1 VTGNESPDA
10 HDPDAPQGAPY
21 SPEVLQRERL
31 RRADRFM
38 RGMIQAFFLAMLV
51 GVLAYFG
58 LLVGLVGPGFALP

>member
-1 VTGNESPDA
+1 
-10 HDPDAPQGAPY
+10 
-21 SPEVLQRERL
+21 
-31 RRADRFM
+31 M